1 MHRAGSADAYKLP
14 KIPSK
19 FRVPWNARR
28 IRGSGGWPAGRLAGW
43 PVNGPTRGEPGGYAA
58 LPLLVDLAAASPEL
72 RHVSSATWATR
83 FGWPRTR
90 CLSAAVGDESSSRPG
105 VPKTP
110 RVRRVILFAGT
121 YLHLPHFR
129 IIVRRM
135 GTTGNADRIL
145 RLRSERGTFFRRE
158 LDGGSVPAT
167 GKWRCARIR
176 VSIFGLRDASHDG
189 SQCEAS
195 ERQTA
200 HVAIERCARLLMRPA
215 SLSSSVDR
223 AQLGARRAG
232 AAC

>member
-1 MHRAGSADAYKLP
+1 
-14 KIPSK
+14 
-19 FRVPWNARR
+19 
-28 IRGSGGWPAGRLAGW
+28 LAGW
-43 PVNGPTRGEPGGYAA
+43 PVGLSMGQQEESPAGMPLSLSSSTWRPQAQNCVTFPARLGQRVSVGQERGASR
-58 LPLLVDLAAASPEL
+58 LP
-72 RHVSSATWATR
+72 
-83 FGWPRTR
+83 
-90 CLSAAVGDESSSRPG
+90 VGDESSSRPG